1 MRQIGVYTVEDDVE
15 IPEAT
20 EVAREYSL
28 PPLSVLDVGE
38 SVMFP
43 LELRKSVQT
52 TASRIKRAN
61 GREFVVRKVD
71 ADNARVWRVK

>member
-1 MRQIGVYTVEDDVE
+1 MRQIGVYIVEDNVE
-15 IPEAT
+15 IPD
-20 EVAREYSL
+20 VADTIREYAL

-43 LELRKSVQT
+43 MELRKSVQT
-52 TASRIKRAN
+52 TASRIKKAN

-71 ADNARVWRVK
+71 TENVRVWRTK